1 MSAALQRIGRVS
13 LAAALAAAL
22 HGAALYCASQV
33 SENIRYNRDPTSYQ
47 VWTILALGV
56 GALFLIGVV
65 TQSYSAWREDRHIAG
80 LGVIVLIILAWAR
93 LAYVAVERG
102 DFWLGAK
109 WGAVAGAALGLLSLG
124 GGRDRYQ
131 RTVTYDRATGRVLS
145 ASDWLFTGRSESA
158 GGCGLLLWT
167 AIMGALLGPAYWGG
181 FQAYGLQHLRL
192 W

>member
-80 LGVIVLIILAWAR
+80 LASSCSSFSPGLASHM
-93 LAYVAVERG
+93 L
-102 DFWLGAK
+102 
-109 WGAVAGAALGLLSLG
+109 LLSEE
-124 GGRDRYQ
+124 
-131 RTVTYDRATGRVLS
+131 TS
-145 ASDWLFTGRSESA
+145 
-158 GGCGLLLWT
+158 GL
-167 AIMGALLGPAYWGG
+167 APNGALSQAPLLGSSAWEAAGIDINE
-181 FQAYGLQHLRL
+181 R
-192 W
+192 